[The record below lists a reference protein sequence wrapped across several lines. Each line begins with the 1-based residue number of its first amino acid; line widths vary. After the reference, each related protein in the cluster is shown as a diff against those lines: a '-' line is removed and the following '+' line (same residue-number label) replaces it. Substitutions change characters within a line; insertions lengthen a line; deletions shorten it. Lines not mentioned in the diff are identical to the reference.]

1 MIKPNLDALII
12 GNTRGVGGKDFLTL
26 AQRLLKIPMFYTW
39 NSVITKLTTTLA
51 RRCPPTYGGVL
62 HSCRGV
68 AAVLRKN
75 PDSCIHYRR
84 RKPAPEMVVNSSA
97 SAV

>member
-12 GNTRGVGGKDFLTL
+12 GNTQGVGGKDFLTL

-68 AAVLRKN
+68 GKSHART
-75 PDSCIHYRR
+75 IR
-84 RKPAPEMVVNSSA
+84 NSQSWIRYL
-97 SAV
+97 